1 MLGLI
6 KKIGKWK
13 WLILLILFIL
23 LNILARIN
31 IFNLNN
37 LIYILKF
44 YDDSIYSFSY
54 HYLNWII
61 GFLLLISL
69 TVIAD
74 STIKILSYY
83 IYSKN
88 ENDIK
93 NISFLPLF
101 LRNKI
106 EKIDFDYKNF
116 DEKTKNNNIQL
127 LTNYYY
133 SRLIFYILTFFLSI
147 LLFIIHY
154 LLQI

>member
-31 IFNLNN
+31 IFNFNN

-93 NISFLPLF
+93 NMSFIPLF

-116 DEKTKNNNIQL
+116 DEKKKII
-127 LTNYYY
+127 
-133 SRLIFYILTFFLSI
+133 IFSF
-147 LLFIIHY
+147 
-154 LLQI
+154 